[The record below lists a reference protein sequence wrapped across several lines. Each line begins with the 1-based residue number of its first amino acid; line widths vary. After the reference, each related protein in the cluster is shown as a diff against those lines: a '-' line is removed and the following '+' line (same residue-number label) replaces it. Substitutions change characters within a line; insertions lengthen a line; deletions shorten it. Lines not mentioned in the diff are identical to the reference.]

1 MRGDAR
7 TAPERVQPVLD
18 AVAAVAKDHPDVE
31 VHQFGEASAGRWLGD
46 LLADDFRRAEFT
58 AVPLALGI
66 LLVAA
71 LLPVGLALTACLAA
85 FGLLS
90 VASHQLHLF
99 QTTYSVMFLMGF
111 AVGLAVAVLLDAT
124 PVRPK
129 V

>member
-1 MRGDAR
+1 M
-7 TAPERVQPVLD
+7 
-18 AVAAVAKDHPDVE
+18 
-31 VHQFGEASAGRWLGD
+31 
-46 LLADDFRRAEFT
+46 LADDFRRAEFT
-58 AVPLALGI
+58 AVPLTLAI